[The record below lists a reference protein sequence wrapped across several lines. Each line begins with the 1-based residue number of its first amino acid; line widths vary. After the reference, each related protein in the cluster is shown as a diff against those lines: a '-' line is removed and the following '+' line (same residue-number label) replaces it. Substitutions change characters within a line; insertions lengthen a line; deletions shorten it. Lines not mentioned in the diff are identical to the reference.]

1 MTRHQRQASE
11 QDHPCTDQT
20 SITPEWG
27 FWESLSGPANRSAPG
42 GNLPMRNPLV
52 ELRKRPAHK
61 SRMSKDGRSCA
72 TVPRQPQDWQKK
84 PPGRALQAQLAP
96 CPPLEMPRLASLHL
110 CPRRP
115 KTAGQGKQGSGRRK
129 ISGTEN
135 AKWPLSL
142 VMSADGLEEDFGL
155 FDTVQARHCT
165 KERP

>member
-27 FWESLSGPANRSAPG
+27 FWGSLSGPANRSAPG

-52 ELRKRPAHK
+52 ELRKRPEHK

-96 CPPLEMPRLASLHL
+96 CPPLEMPRLAKPPLV
-110 CPRRP
+110 P
-115 KTAGQGKQGSGRRK
+115 KATEDGRSG
-129 ISGTEN
+129 
-135 AKWPLSL
+135 
-142 VMSADGLEEDFGL
+142 
-155 FDTVQARHCT
+155 QAR
-165 KERP
+165 ERQEENIRYGERKMALEPRNVGRWLGGGLWPF